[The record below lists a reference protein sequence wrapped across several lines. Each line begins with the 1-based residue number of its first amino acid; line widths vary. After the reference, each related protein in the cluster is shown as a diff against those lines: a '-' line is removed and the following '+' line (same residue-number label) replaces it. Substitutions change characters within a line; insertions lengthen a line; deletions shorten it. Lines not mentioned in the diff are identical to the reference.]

1 MLFDSLVGIGKEVL
15 DVATPRIYTITMKFE
30 WDEEKNRENIRKH
43 GIDFADAIE
52 VFRHPMLTSLDDRR
66 DYGEDRWSSIGIMKS
81 TVAVVVYLEW
91 DGENRIRFISAR
103 KALRHERKQYEEEV
117 RY

>member
-1 MLFDSLVGIGKEVL
+1 LAFQKISI
-15 DVATPRIYTITMKFE
+15 DVSTDCIYTSIIKFE
-30 WDEEKNRENIRKH
+30 WDEEKNRANMRKH
-43 GIDFADAIE
+43 GVDFADAIE

-66 DYGEDRWSSIGIMKS
+66 DYGEDRWSSIDLMKS
-81 TVAVVVYLEW
+81 TVVVVVYLEW

-103 KALRHERKQYEEEV
+103 KALGHERKQYEAEV